1 MFTLLLLSAWLLG
14 SEPSLIA
21 ADATAV
27 DLVGPAVWEGASP
40 FDVPGEFGIATGD
53 AAETSF
59 GEPESADVDNEGDGP
74 PAELSPEMAE
84 LRAVVREA
92 IELYQPRYL
101 NTRDHNP
108 WELMHGYV
116 AWGVDALVRRGGPEA
131 EPVNALSYVSI
142 NGACKGQRLLRI
154 ESGRIAVDKG
164 PGVQGHYGQFLA
176 ILAQS
181 RVPAD
186 YPLTVDGQTFTV
198 ADLIESEKLGCRS
211 GMELTFKLISLAYY
225 LPSDATWK
233 NASGDDWSIARL
245 TREEIAA
252 PIHTAAC
259 GGTHRL
265 MGLSYA
271 VHHRRK
277 QGLPIDG
284 EFARADKYTRDY
296 QDWAF
301 KLQNADGSFSTAWLK
316 SREDRKDLG
325 RKLQTSG
332 HILEW
337 LAFSLPA
344 ERLQSPETYDAV
356 AFLAAMLADHPTR
369 QWEIGPLGHGL
380 HALLIYD
387 RRVFGGVGSY
397 VQPIESIEPQRDA
410 TPAPLAGGP

>member
-1 MFTLLLLSAWLLG
+1 MFASLLLAGCLIA

-21 ADATAV
+21 PGATEVDFDLAADADVLAPFDIPADATA
-27 DLVGPAVWEGASP
+27 DSTTE
-40 FDVPGEFGIATGD
+40 EE
-53 AAETSF
+53 AETDAIDTPIT
-59 GEPESADVDNEGDGP
+59 EEEESTEHI
-74 PAELSPEMAE
+74 ELSPEMAE

-92 IELYQPRYL
+92 IEGYQPRIL

-116 AWGVDALVRRGGPEA
+116 AWGVDTLVRRGGPEGD
-131 EPVNALSYVSI
+131 PVNALSYVAI

-154 ESGRIAVDKG
+154 ENGRIAVDKG

-181 RVPAD
+181 RVPTD
-186 YPLTVDGQTFTV
+186 YPLTADGQTFTV
-198 ADLIESEKLGCRS
+198 ADLIESEKLGCKS
-211 GMELTFKLISLAYY
+211 GMELTFKLISLSYY
-225 LPSDATWK
+225 LPSEETWK
-233 NASGDDWSIARL
+233 NAEGEEWSIGRL
-245 TREEIAA
+245 AREEIAA

-301 KLQNADGSFSTAWLK
+301 KLQNPDGSFSTAWLK
-316 SREDRKDLG
+316 RREDRQDLG

-344 ERLQSPETYDAV
+344 ERLQSPEVYDAV
-356 AFLAAMLADHPTR
+356 AFLAVMLADNPQR
-369 QWEIGPLGHGL
+369 QWEIGPLGHGM
-380 HALLIYD
+380 HALLMYD

-397 VQPIESIEPQRDA
+397 VQPIESAEPETEPA
-410 TPAPLAGGP
+410 AAPLAGGP